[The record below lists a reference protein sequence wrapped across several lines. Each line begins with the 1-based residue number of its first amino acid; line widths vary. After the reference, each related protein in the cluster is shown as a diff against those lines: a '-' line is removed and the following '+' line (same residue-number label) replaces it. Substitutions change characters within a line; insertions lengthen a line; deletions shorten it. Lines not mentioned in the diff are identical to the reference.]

1 MTRPT
6 YVHEPRKHR
15 PTARD
20 YHSPTKQSGLDRWSR
35 DRSDGSPGEMEV
47 VGSDG
52 SELSESSSDAESG
65 CDGDDEEMG
74 GHEERT
80 ANRFLIFEKFP
91 PEIRNYIYK
100 YIIPH
105 DGVIELWADRHNG
118 EGNLFWYTQFPNKAA
133 RFLKYAKEI
142 IPCLKLLRVNKQIG
156 AETAGLFYS
165 NNEFRFSGLN
175 GWSVLTSFMVTIGI
189 SNTSFLKKIAVH
201 VPFRGGYP
209 RIDRVNR
216 SIDTKTRFF
225 DALKAN
231 FGLRSPIH
239 VLAEIQT
246 YLPHF
251 SGTADD
257 CFKCVLRALKT
268 HGNLKSLKLI
278 LPVDFRA
285 ARKSVVRSPHIK
297 PDTILHK
304 RRMGRYL
311 HDLRRLHEGIP
322 GLEVSVV
329 VRTDGG
335 EVEKA
340 GRFADGTLPDRKIM
354 EELRECGRGVA
365 IVYVD
370 SLGWDLGVD

>member
-1 MTRPT
+1 MTRT
-6 YVHEPRKHR
+6 INVHEPRKHR

-20 YHSPTKQSGLDRWSR
+20 YHSSTKQSGLDRWMS
-35 DRSDGSPGEMEV
+35 DRSVGLPEEMEV
-47 VGSDG
+47 GGSDG
-52 SELSESSSDAESG
+52 SELSESSSDSESG

-74 GHEERT
+74 GASESSGECAWQVHEEIDVPEYEKFPKLFRERKFCFLSHEERT

-225 DALKAN
+225 DALNAN

-246 YLPHF
+246 
-251 SGTADD
+251 TENT
-257 CFKCVLRALKT
+257 R
-268 HGNLKSLKLI
+268 
-278 LPVDFRA
+278 
-285 ARKSVVRSPHIK
+285 
-297 PDTILHK
+297 
-304 RRMGRYL
+304 
-311 HDLRRLHEGIP
+311 
-322 GLEVSVV
+322 
-329 VRTDGG
+329 
-335 EVEKA
+335 
-340 GRFADGTLPDRKIM
+340 
-354 EELRECGRGVA
+354 
-365 IVYVD
+365 
-370 SLGWDLGVD
+370 